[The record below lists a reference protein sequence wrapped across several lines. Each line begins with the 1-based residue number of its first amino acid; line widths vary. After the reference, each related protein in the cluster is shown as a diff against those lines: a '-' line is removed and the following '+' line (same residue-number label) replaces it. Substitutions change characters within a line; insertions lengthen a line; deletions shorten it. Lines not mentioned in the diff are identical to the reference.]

1 MIRYT
6 HIPYSIRT
14 ARGMCKRTI
23 SGLITRCQHFNLLS
37 PFTMGT
43 LTILSL
49 LWSLVANPFIAA
61 QAGSVTPTPDPTVS
75 TSAGASTKPS
85 AGPRA
90 LADPPDV
97 LLRVPELHVG
107 KIELDVDDLQ
117 AEINLAAEVAGLV
130 EINAGV
136 QVGVR
141 KVNITIADVDA
152 GLELD
157 VRLGNLVNIVSR
169 ALKSLDLNPLLANV
183 LDTTAN
189 VVGDTVD
196 GLLGTIAKGG
206 SAVNVVID
214 SLGNIVEV
222 EGGSHT
228 VVGNYEQNMTY
239 TGTQTF
245 LDGGLAQKTYS
256 YPPLKALVNV
266 VTDADGKVIQAVV
279 VGEGE
284 KGGGA

>member
-1 MIRYT
+1 
-6 HIPYSIRT
+6 
-14 ARGMCKRTI
+14 
-23 SGLITRCQHFNLLS
+23 
-37 PFTMGT
+37 MGN

-61 QAGSVTPTPDPTVS
+61 QAGSVTPTPRPDRLDECRCQHQTQRRAS
-75 TSAGASTKPS
+75 RAG
-85 AGPRA
+85 R
-90 LADPPDV
+90 PPDV

>member
-1 MIRYT
+1 
-6 HIPYSIRT
+6 
-14 ARGMCKRTI
+14 
-23 SGLITRCQHFNLLS
+23 
-37 PFTMGT
+37 MGN
-43 LTILSL
+43 LTILCTSRIR
-49 LWSLVANPFIAA
+49 NPHPRPDRLDECQCQHQTQRRASR
-61 QAGSVTPTPDPTVS
+61 AG
-75 TSAGASTKPS
+75 
-85 AGPRA
+85 R
-90 LADPPDV
+90 PPDV

-117 AEINLAAEVAGLV
+117 AEINLAVEVAGLV

-189 VVGDTVD
+189 VVGDTV
-196 GLLGTIAKGG
+196 
-206 SAVNVVID
+206 
-214 SLGNIVEV
+214 E

-284 KGGGA
+284 KGGA